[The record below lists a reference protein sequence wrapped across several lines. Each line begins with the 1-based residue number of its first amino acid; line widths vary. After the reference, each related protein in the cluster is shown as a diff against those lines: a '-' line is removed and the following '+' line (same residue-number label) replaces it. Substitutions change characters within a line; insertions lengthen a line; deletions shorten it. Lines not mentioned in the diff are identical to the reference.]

1 MKRIEVTYKN
11 GNKIQMECVDFMIDV
26 ERKELYLC
34 KFNSCEAMRPI
45 KMDNMIRI
53 ESI

>member
-11 GNKIQMECVDFMIDV
+11 GNKIQMECEDFMIDI
-26 ERKELYLC
+26 ENNILYLC

-45 KMDNMIRI
+45 HMNNMVRI
-53 ESI
+53 ESV